1 MQKVQLKNILPL
13 IDKRHG
19 VILVEEFTEEKYYK
33 GDIEQVP
40 EKYLDYN
47 VYNILGSYFEITVRI
62 SKWG

>member
-47 VYNILGSYFEITVRI
+47 VYNILGSYFEITIRI
-62 SKWG
+62 SK

>member
-62 SKWG
+62 SK